1 MSYAARV
8 STVLLGVSITLLI
21 SSSPLTKVN
30 WSDGYVNFANGA
42 SIGIA
47 VGLLEIIIIISFV
60 QCALDKQVTKNEK
73 IDEFKKNARYNK
85 YLQIILKEYTVYY
98 NCVVTPPDKRLI
110 RLDKGFVSEFALND
124 MSGMYYAE
132 IKQIADELE
141 TISI

>member
-1 MSYAARV
+1 M
-8 STVLLGVSITLLI
+8 
-21 SSSPLTKVN
+21 N
-30 WSDGYVNFANGA
+30 WSDDYVNFANGV

-47 VGLLEIIIIISFV
+47 VGLLGIIITISFV

-110 RLDKGFVSEFALND
+110 RLDKGFASEFTLND